1 VRSPAGRS
9 IICAMARSV
18 AFLDTTRKRGN
29 PNWGVPIPPAP
40 ALATEFVMQ
49 VRQLRL
55 TEEMYVFSA
64 ELHGWCGRTESGPHP
79 RMAT

>member
-1 VRSPAGRS
+1 
-9 IICAMARSV
+9 MASSCQEYHLRHGEISR
-18 AFLDTTRKRGN
+18 FPRYNPQTRKSKLG
-29 PNWGVPIPPAP
+29 GPIPPAP
-40 ALATEFVMQ
+40 ALATEFEMQ